1 MSELIKN
8 LLDYQEVDL
17 KLKTIEDEILKTE
30 EAQKYYAARK
40 FLSTVKDTLQ
50 AFEDKAEKLLIRYN
64 NALKEVDEMK
74 KTAAECKAIVESCE
88 DESELNYISKKFK
101 SAVDAL
107 SRREQEINDII
118 KEMEDLSREVVKLN
132 KQNKVMREQFAA
144 YKPKFEE
151 LRAQK
156 NNDVKALKDK
166 MAEIGKTIDKIDN
179 QVMDK
184 YQLKRKDL
192 KFPIICDA
200 NVNAKTKSVYCPRCG
215 SNQSITAYER
225 LEAGELYECE
235 TCRRFLYDPS
245 KIK

>member
-1 MSELIKN
+1 MSELIKK

-17 KLKTIEDEILKTE
+17 QLKTIEDEILKTE

-50 AFEDKAEKLLIRYN
+50 AFEDKAERLLIRYN

-74 KTAAECKAIVESCE
+74 KTAAECKTIVESCE

-107 SRREQEINDII
+107 SRREQEINDVI

-156 NNDVKALKDK
+156 TDEVKALKDK
-166 MAEIGKTIDKIDN
+166 MAEIGATIDK

-235 TCRRFLYDPS
+235 TCRRVLYDPS

>member
-1 MSELIKN
+1 MSELIKK

-17 KLKTIEDEILKTE
+17 QLKTIEDEILKTE

-107 SRREQEINDII
+107 SRREQEINDVI

-156 NNDVKALKDK
+156 TDDVKALKDK
-166 MAEIGKTIDKIDN
+166 MDKIFN
-179 QVMDK
+179 K
-184 YQLKRKDL
+184 FYQCDESHASEGNGIGLAIVKRIVDL
-192 KFPIICDA
+192 HGGKI
-200 NVNAKTKSVYCPRCG
+200 NVTSEGGVTAFSVELPKA
-215 SNQSITAYER
+215 QSVA
-225 LEAGELYECE
+225 
-235 TCRRFLYDPS
+235 
-245 KIK
+245 

>member
-107 SRREQEINDII
+107 SRREQEINDVI

-156 NNDVKALKDK
+156 TNEVKALKDK
-166 MAEIGKTIDKIDN
+166 MEKIGKTIDKIDK

-235 TCRRFLYDPS
+235 TCRRVLYDPS

>member
-1 MSELIKN
+1 MSELIKK
-8 LLDYQEVDL
+8 LLDYQEADL
-17 KLKTIEDEILKTE
+17 TLKTIEDEILKTE

-40 FLSTVKDTLQ
+40 FLSTVKDALQ

-64 NALKEVDEMK
+64 NALKDVDETK
-74 KTAAECKAIVESCE
+74 KTAAECKAIVETCE

-107 SRREQEINDII
+107 TRREQEINDVI
-118 KEMEDLSREVVKLN
+118 KEMEELSREVVKLN
-132 KQNKVMREQFAA
+132 KQNKVMREQFTA

-156 NNDVKALKDK
+156 TDEVKAVKDK
-166 MAEIGKTIDKIDN
+166 MAEIGKSLDK
-179 QVMDK
+179 QVLDK
-184 YQLKRKDL
+184 YSAKRKDL

-200 NVNAKTKSVYCPRCG
+200 NVNAKTKTVYCPRCG
-215 SNQSITAYER
+215 SNQSMTAYER

-235 TCRRFLYDPS
+235 TCRRILYDPS